1 MLHGGSFMQKLAAAF
16 AASLAVCLV
25 SMYVNYRSYQETH
38 YLEWSYRNHGG
49 EITIEFA
56 PGWHAVHIY
65 AMRMDDHDSHRLVF
79 SPVPLAV
86 SLLVFTLVG
95 RAVLAVVSVGAPWK
109 DFLMLFVGFAVLF
122 YGGRALLELWEEFA

>member
-1 MLHGGSFMQKLAAAF
+1 MQKWPIAF
-16 AASLAVCLV
+16 AAALVVCLV

-65 AMRMDDHDSHRLVF
+65 AMHPEDHDSHKLVF
-79 SPVPLAV
+79 SPLPLAIA
-86 SLLVFTLVG
+86 LCVFALAG
-95 RAVLAVVSVGAPWK
+95 RGALALISTGEPWK
-109 DFLMLFVGFAVLF
+109 DFFMLLIGFAVIIF
-122 YGGRALLELWEEFA
+122 GYRAIVDFWDDFA

>member
-1 MLHGGSFMQKLAAAF
+1 MQKWTIAF
-16 AASLAVCLV
+16 AAALVVCLV

-65 AMRMDDHDSHRLVF
+65 AMRNGDHDSHRLVF
-79 SPVPLAV
+79 SPLPLAIA
-86 SLLVFTLVG
+86 LFVFTLAG
-95 RAVLAVVSVGAPWK
+95 RAALAMISFGEPWK
-109 DFLMLFVGFAVLF
+109 DFFMLLIGFTVIIF
-122 YGGRALLELWEEFA
+122 GYRVIVDFWDDFA